1 MPEDDLLASLLNGRP
16 ESSGKYQQTV
26 VPSEDFKRIYH
37 LPRRV
42 WEENPRLERLIDG
55 WSHKLRAPNAPA
67 SVRLRP
73 AQAQYFTELKLGI
86 ANGDRYGSLVPADV
100 GTGKTLMGLCSA
112 TVCDTWRNMYIV
124 PGQGGGVG
132 KMRDEMRVYARDW
145 RIRPQTFLTYERIEQ
160 ERKGKNDPSIVQR
173 YMPEMLFFD
182 EAGRLSNTGN
192 VCWRVLAEYLHWAKR
207 PLRGDKREPFTPIV
221 VFADATFS
229 DGAMKEFWHL
239 ARFALGQYAP
249 VPDNHHEMLLW
260 SGVLDVEPRERCAVG
275 ALKFLSPLTDKEKC
289 RDDQAQARIAFR
301 KRFTQTPGIIASGL
315 GDRPTARLKVRALK
329 TRLPDQIEE
338 ALWNLRTKK
347 VTPGGERVK
356 YAFDLWRWAGE
367 LACGYYKVIDPAPPA
382 WWSEP
387 RTEWHDCVAKALD
400 RRIRG
405 VNKPMD
411 VTRAVREGFL
421 PEYERALAEWEEVRD
436 GFKVANRAVWLTDE
450 PLHAAAEW
458 LAKHP
463 IHGLVWT
470 SHVDAGDRLSELAGV
485 PFFASK
491 GQPTN
496 PKFGKR
502 RIDKAT
508 RAGIVSLNAIWK
520 GFNLQHQYW
529 RNLYID
535 VPTKA
540 KKWQQSLGRTHRAGQ
555 EHTVTADVWL
565 ACQEHE
571 DSLVYA
577 LRRARYSQ
585 DHFGSAQKLLYADND
600 LPRPLMEAANTQ
612 LEEDWYDGEEEQE
625 EG

>member
-1 MPEDDLLASLLNGRP
+1 MVADSQSDLLAELLNGRP
-16 ESSGKYQQTV
+16 ESSGKYTQTV
-26 VPSEDFKRIYH
+26 TPSEDFKRIYH

-42 WEENPRLERLIDG
+42 WEENPRLPRLIEA
-55 WSHKLRAPNAPA
+55 WSRKLRTPHA
-67 SVRLRP
+67 SAKTMLRP
-73 AQAQYFTELKLGI
+73 AQAQYFTDLALGL
-86 ANGDRYGSLVPADV
+86 ANNTRRGALIPADV
-100 GTGKTLMGLCSA
+100 GTGKTLMGLLTG
-112 TVCDTWRNMYIV
+112 TVADTWRNMYIV
-124 PGQGGGVG
+124 PGMGGGVS
-132 KMRDEMRVYARDW
+132 KMRDEARVYARDW
-145 RIRPQTFLTYERIEQ
+145 KIRTQTFLSYEAIEQ

-173 YMPEMLFFD
+173 YMPEVLYFD
-182 EAGRLSNTGN
+182 EAGRLSNPQN
-192 VCWRVLAEYLHWAKR
+192 VCWRVLSEYIHWAKYRKDGPRFR
-207 PLRGDKREPFTPIV
+207 PII

-229 DGAMKEFWHL
+229 DGALKEFWHL
-239 ARFALGQYAP
+239 ARVALGSEYAP

-260 SGVLDVEPRERCAVG
+260 SGVLDVEPREHCAVG

-301 KRFTQTPGIIASGL
+301 KRWTQTPGIIASGL
-315 GDRPTARLKVRALK
+315 GDRPTAKLKVRALNTK
-329 TRLPDQIEE
+329 LPPNIEH
-338 ALWNLRTKK
+338 ALRVLRTKK

-387 RTEWHDCVAKALD
+387 RTEWNDCVAKALD
-400 RRIRG
+400 RRMRG
-405 VNKPMD
+405 VNKPLD
-411 VTRAVREGFL
+411 VTRAVRDGYL
-421 PEYERALAEWEEVRD
+421 PEYERALAEWEEVKEE
-436 GFKVANRAVWLTDE
+436 FTATTRAVWITDE

-458 LAKHP
+458 LTAHP
-463 IHGLVWT
+463 KHGLVWT
-470 SHVDAGDRLSELAGV
+470 SHYDAGLRLSELSGV
-485 PFFASK
+485 PFFAAK
-491 GQPTN
+491 GRPTD

-508 RAGIVSLNAIWK
+508 RSGIVSLNAIWK

-565 ACQEHE
+565 ACPEHE
-571 DSLVYA
+571 DALVYA

-585 DHFGSAQKLLYADND
+585 DHFGSAQKLLYADNE
-600 LPRPLMEAANTQ
+600 LPRHLMKAANTQ
-612 LEEDWYDGEEEQE
+612 LEEDWYDGEEESE
-625 EG
+625 A